1 MRFLLPLV
9 ACLAL
14 GACLE
19 PKQCSN
25 NPSDPATEQF
35 ASSLV
40 TLGVNLDSMQK
51 TQIGDYTR
59 DLLVGTGQQLVSL
72 DSVTIHYSAYL
83 KDGTLIDQFQNTPFT
98 VDLRGQ
104 STIGLADGMLGMS
117 IGGKRLIVVPS
128 QYGLGACPNGPVPG
142 NSTIIYNVELLSIG
156 STP

>member
-19 PKQCSN
+19 PKQCTG

-35 ASSLV
+35 ASSL
-40 TLGVNLDSMQK
+40 GVNIASMTR
-51 TQIGDYTR
+51 TQIGDYTQ
-59 DLLVGTGQQLVSL
+59 DLVVGTGQTLVNL

-83 KDGTLIDQFQNTPFT
+83 KDGTLVDQFVDTPFT

-117 IGGKRLIVVPS
+117 VGGKRLIVVPS
-128 QYGLGACPNGPVPG
+128 QYALGACPNGPVPG
-142 NSTIIYNVELLSIG
+142 NSTLIYSVELLSIG
-156 STP
+156 SPTTP